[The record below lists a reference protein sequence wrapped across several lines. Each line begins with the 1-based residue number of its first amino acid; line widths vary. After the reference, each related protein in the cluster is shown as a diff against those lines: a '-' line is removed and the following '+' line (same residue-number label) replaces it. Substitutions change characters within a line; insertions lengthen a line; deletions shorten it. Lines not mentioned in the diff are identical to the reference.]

1 MLRWPQEATCFRSLL
16 QQTLSRRVGLP
27 LLTTLTFSTAVTGAV
42 GAAQDVA
49 TTHKWSM
56 YSKKGFWSMMGGDGE
71 TPAKSGPSG
80 SGTPTTPE
88 KKTNKEENRWPLR
101 FSAGA
106 AMLPHPDKVHKGGED
121 SYFIA
126 ENEESSGISGVGVA
140 DGVGGWADLGVDAGE
155 YSRLLMAN
163 AKKEVLSSN
172 PGEVAPIDVIIKA
185 HRETLTQGSSTA
197 CVVVFEKDTLHAA
210 NLGDSGFVV
219 VRDEDV
225 AFKSPAQQHGFNF
238 PYQLGC
244 DVGSDPPQVSDV
256 HNVKL
261 QQGDMIVLGTDGL
274 FDNIFD
280 EEVAALAT
288 VARKKGL
295 DPTGVA
301 GVLASAAQN
310 RGADRFCVSPFS
322 VGAREA
328 GFFYQGG
335 KLDDVT
341 VVVVFVEQAQSKL

>member
-1 MLRWPQEATCFRSLL
+1 MCFRSLL

-27 LLTTLTFSTAVTGAV
+27 LLTTLTFSTAVTGAI
-42 GAAQDVA
+42 GAAQDIS
-49 TTHKWSM
+49 TTHTWSV
-56 YSKKGFWSMMGGDGE
+56 YNKTGFWSMMGGDGE
-71 TPAKSGPSG
+71 MPAKSGPSG

-106 AMLPHPDKVHKGGED
+106 TMLPHPDKVHKGGED

-197 CVVVFEKDTLHAA
+197 CVVVFEKDTLQAA

-288 VARKKGL
+288 LARKKGL

-328 GFFYQGG
+328 GFLYQGG